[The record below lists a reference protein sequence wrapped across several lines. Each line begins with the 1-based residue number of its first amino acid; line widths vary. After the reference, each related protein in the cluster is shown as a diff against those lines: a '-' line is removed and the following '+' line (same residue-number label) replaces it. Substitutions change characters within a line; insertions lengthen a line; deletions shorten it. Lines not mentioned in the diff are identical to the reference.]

1 MTCKML
7 IKELQNVLCNSGQLS
22 LSDDL
27 KIKKKYW
34 SIKKNLKN
42 NIRIKKMEKVKRKK
56 KKKKNLSKSHY

>member
-1 MTCKML
+1 MH
-7 IKELQNVLCNSGQLS
+7 NSGQLS

-56 KKKKNLSKSHY
+56 KKKKKICLNRIIRNE

>member
-1 MTCKML
+1 ML

-34 SIKKNLKN
+34 SIKKILK
-42 NIRIKKMEKVKRKK
+42 ITLELKKWKKLKEKRKRKK
-56 KKKKNLSKSHY
+56 ICLNRIIRNE